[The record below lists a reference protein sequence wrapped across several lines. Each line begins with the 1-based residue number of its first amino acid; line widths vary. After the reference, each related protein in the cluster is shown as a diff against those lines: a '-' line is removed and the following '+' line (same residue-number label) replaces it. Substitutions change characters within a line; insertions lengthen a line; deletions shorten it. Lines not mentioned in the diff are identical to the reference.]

1 MVLSESGHTYD
12 EEEKLM
18 AKTFDRKLILED
30 GSEYLGYGFGST
42 RERVCELVFNTSMV
56 GYQEVVSDPSYT
68 NQAVVMTYP
77 MIGNYGI
84 NEEDCETQRPSGVAL
99 IVGEYNDRPSNF
111 RCTRTLADIM
121 EEYGFPGIEGIDTR
135 KLTRRIRDKG
145 SCKVLITSAE
155 TTLEQGMAILNGT
168 ELPKDSVCRTS
179 TRRPWRSRI
188 PSPKFHVAVVDC
200 GMKIA
205 SIDPLNDAGCNL
217 TVLPYS
223 ATAEEILALKAD
235 GIYISDGPG
244 NPKDQM
250 GLVELIRTLKGT
262 LPICGVGLGHEL
274 IAMAYGG
281 KVYKMPVGHRGTNR
295 PVVDLSTGRS
305 EVVDENHGYAVDE
318 ASLEGTGLVVT
329 GRDLMDG
336 TVESLCC
343 EEDRVLTVQY
353 NPGTAAGPN
362 GRATLLDQFLTL
374 MGEEKHHA

>member
-1 MVLSESGHTYD
+1 
-12 EEEKLM
+12 M
-18 AKTFDRKLILED
+18 ARTFNRKLILED

-84 NEEDCETQRPSGVAL
+84 NEDDCETQRPSGVAL

-135 KLTRRIRDKG
+135 MLTRHIRDNG

-155 TTLEQGMAILNGT
+155 TTLEQGLEILRST

-188 PSPKFHVAVVDC
+188 ASPRFHVAVVDC

-205 SIDPLNDAGCNL
+205 SIDPLNEAGCNL
-217 TVLPYS
+217 TVVPYS
-223 ATAEEILALKAD
+223 ATAEQILALKAD

-244 NPKDQM
+244 DPMANPAIIAEIGK
-250 GLVELIRTLKGT
+250 LAEKK
-262 LPICGVGLGHEL
+262 LPMFGICLGHLMLAVSQGAVSE
-274 IAMAYGG
+274 
-281 KVYKMPVGHRGTNR
+281 KMLHGHRGSQPAVRTSDKR
-295 PVVDLSTGRS
+295 VFITSQ
-305 EVVDENHGYAVDE
+305 NHGYALAEDK
-318 ASLEGTGLVVT
+318 LPEGIETIFRNGN
-329 GRDLMDG
+329 DG
-336 TVESLCC
+336 SIEGVAYKNIPAFS
-343 EEDRVLTVQY
+343 VQFR
-353 NPGTAAGPN
+353 PGSAGGPS
-362 GRATLLDQFLTL
+362 ATDFLYDQFID
-374 MGEEKHHA
+374 MMA

>member
-1 MVLSESGHTYD
+1 
-12 EEEKLM
+12 M
-18 AKTFDRKLILED
+18 ARTFNRKLILED
-30 GSEYLGYGFGST
+30 GSEFLGYGFGST

-84 NEEDCETQRPSGVAL
+84 NEDDCETQRPSGVAL

-135 KLTRRIRDKG
+135 MLTRHIRDNG

-155 TTLEQGMAILNGT
+155 TTLEQGLEILRNT

-188 PSPKFHVAVVDC
+188 ASPKFHVAVVDC

-217 TVLPYS
+217 TVVPYS
-223 ATAEEILALKAD
+223 ATAEQILALKAD

-244 NPKDQM
+244 DPMDQQ
-250 GLVELIRTLKGT
+250 GLVELVRTLRGT

-274 IAMAYGG
+274 IAMAYGA
-281 KVYKMPVGHRGTNR
+281 KVYKMPVGHRGANR
-295 PVVDLSTGRS
+295 PVVDLDTGKS

-318 ASLEGTGLVVT
+318 ASLEGTGLEVT
-329 GRDLMDG
+329 SRDVMDS
-336 TVESLCC
+336 TVESLRCKK
-343 EEDRVLTVQY
+343 DRVISVQY
-353 NPGTAAGPN
+353 NPGNAAGPD
-362 GRATLLDQFLTL
+362 GRPTLTEQFVKL
-374 MGEEKHHA
+374 MEEEKYHA